1 MERPSEQTSPEIRR
15 HVDARSEEPR
25 HPCAQALAGGWTVG
39 ITPADDTGASTLA
52 AGVPET
58 SAALSEHTLCET
70 SEETP
75 MSFQHTSA
83 ARRLRWALGP
93 ITLALLS
100 ACGGGGSD
108 EDTSGAMAASND
120 DGVRRA
126 QAVVPATFRHPG
138 IFLTQTRLDNFKAA
152 LNSTNPS
159 VMKIGYQ
166 AVTSD
171 ARSNYTYSHKAL
183 SNVEVVGSAIGDQEK
198 RFKDDA
204 QAAYLNALRWVKTGD
219 ARHRDKAVAIL
230 NDWGRTFRTFS
241 VASGTN
247 AAQVQLEAAWMLPVW
262 VSAAE
267 IIRHYNN
274 GEAGWSQTDINTFNG
289 FVDRLYNEAEKARTR
304 VNNWAVSAGLAM
316 MAAGV
321 YQNSTSRY
329 SAGLQRI
336 TEMIPLSVFSSGE
349 VNELKARDCT
359 HPQYNL
365 EGLAQ
370 AAEMA
375 VIQAGDTSV
384 WMWKASGETTPR
396 LAKGLEYMAKSLM
409 NGSGVRNCQGQ
420 HLEAGYMDIAVN
432 GYMNRGVAIPN
443 FQQLAKQRRPDAGS
457 MQFLGW
463 TTATHGRDD
472 Y

>member
-1 MERPSEQTSPEIRR
+1 MSFRDTPATQYLRL
-15 HVDARSEEPR
+15 
-25 HPCAQALAGGWTVG
+25 ALA
-39 ITPADDTGASTLA
+39 
-52 AGVPET
+52 
-58 SAALSEHTLCET
+58 
-70 SEETP
+70 
-75 MSFQHTSA
+75 
-83 ARRLRWALGP
+83 P

-100 ACGGGGSD
+100 ACGGASSGNNDESSD
-108 EDTSGAMAASND
+108 PLSASSEDRTAHAM
-120 DGVRRA
+120 
-126 QAVVPATFRHPG
+126 AVVPQAFRHPG
-138 IFLTQTRLDNFKAA
+138 IFATQTRLDTFKAA
-152 LNSTNPS
+152 QNSSDPS
-159 VMKIGYQ
+159 VMKIGYE

-171 ARSNYTYSHKAL
+171 ARSNYTWSQQAL
-183 SNVEVVGSAIGDQEK
+183 ANVQVVGGGTNDQET
-198 RFKDDA
+198 RFKNDA
-204 QAAYLNALRWVKTGD
+204 QAAYLNALRWVKTGNTL
-219 ARHRDKAVAIL
+219 HRDKAMAIL
-230 NDWGRTFRTFS
+230 NDWARTFRTLS
-241 VASGTN
+241 PAPGTD

-274 GEAGWSQTDINTFNG
+274 GEAGWSQADISTFNG
-289 FVDRLYNEAEKARTR
+289 FVDRLYDYAQQARTR

-321 YQNSTSRY
+321 YQDNAPRH

-336 TEMIPLSVFSSGE
+336 TEMIPLSVFPSGE

-365 EGLAQ
+365 EGLSQ
-370 AAEMA
+370 AAEIA

-396 LAKGLEYMAKSLM
+396 IAKGLEYMAKSLM

-420 HLEAGYMDIAVN
+420 HMEAGYMDIAVN

-443 FQQLAKQRRPDAGS
+443 FQELAKQRRPDAAS

>member
-1 MERPSEQTSPEIRR
+1 MTNI
-15 HVDARSEEPR
+15 
-25 HPCAQALAGGWTVG
+25 QAT
-39 ITPADDTGASTLA
+39 T
-52 AGVPET
+52 
-58 SAALSEHTLCET
+58 
-70 SEETP
+70 
-75 MSFQHTSA
+75 
-83 ARRLRWALGP
+83 RRLRWALAP
-93 ITLALLS
+93 LTLALLA
-100 ACGGGGSD
+100 ACGGGNTGE
-108 EDTSGAMAASND
+108 EDG
-120 DGVRRA
+120 A
-126 QAVVPATFRHPG
+126 QASASDDSAQVADAPTDDASVAREGAKAITPTTFRHPG
-138 IFLTQTRLDNFKAA
+138 IFLTQARLDSFKAA
-152 LNSTNPS
+152 QNSANPS
-159 VMKIGYQ
+159 VLKTGYQ
-166 AVTSD
+166 AVMNDS
-171 ARSNYTYSHKAL
+171 RSAYTYSHKAL
-183 SNVEVVGSAIGDQEK
+183 SNVQVVGSAIGDQEA
-198 RFKDDA
+198 RFKNDA

-267 IIRHYNN
+267 IIRHHNN
-274 GEAGWSQTDINTFNG
+274 GEAGWAQADITTFSG
-289 FVDRLYNEAEKARTR
+289 FVDRQYTEAAKARTR

-316 MAAGV
+316 MAAGA
-321 YQNSTSRY
+321 YQDNPTRY
-329 SAGLQRI
+329 AAGLQRV

-349 VNELKARDCT
+349 VNELKDRDCT

-370 AAEMA
+370 AAEIA

-384 WMWKASGETTPR
+384 WLWKAAGETTPR
-396 LAKGLEYMAKSLM
+396 LAKGLEYMAKSLQS
-409 NGSGVRNCQGQ
+409 GSGVRNCKGQ

-443 FQQLAKQRRPDAGS
+443 FQALAKARRPDGSS
-457 MQFLGW
+457 MQFLGF